1 MLIVSV
7 LQLLCKAFKCSGI
20 LVEYR
25 NKILIL
31 LNNFQAK
38 NDSKRNQTGVFKIF

>member
-1 MLIVSV
+1 MLIVNG
-7 LQLLCKAFKCSGI
+7 LQHLYKAFKCNVI

-31 LNNFQAK
+31 LNIFQVQH
-38 NDSKRNQTGVFKIF
+38 DSKRNQTSLFKVF

>member
-1 MLIVSV
+1 MLIVSG
-7 LQLLCKAFKCSGI
+7 LQHLYKAFKCKGI

-38 NDSKRNQTGVFKIF
+38 NDSKRNQTSIFKIF

>member
-1 MLIVSV
+1 MLIISV
-7 LQLLCKAFKCSGI
+7 LQLLCKAFKCKGI

-38 NDSKRNQTGVFKIF
+38 NDSKRNQARIFNIF

>member
-1 MLIVSV
+1 LIVSV
-7 LQLLCKAFKCSGI
+7 LQHLYEAFKCKGI

-38 NDSKRNQTGVFKIF
+38 NDSKRNKTGLPKIF